1 MFIVKLIKYAGHS
14 SDAPSEVD
22 TVSIREAN
30 AAHVRRTALLDAL
43 TDSPKLVLQLGDA
56 PGETAEFSI
65 GPTSDCSYEVAYVMN
80 AQGKT
85 VETIR

>member
-1 MFIVKLIKYAGHS
+1 MFIVKLIKYKSHS

-30 AAHVRRTALLDAL
+30 AVHVRRTTLLDAL

-56 PGETAEFSI
+56 PGETMEVTI
-65 GPTSDCSYEVAYVMN
+65 GSSSDCSYEVAYVMN
-80 AQGKT
+80 SQGKT